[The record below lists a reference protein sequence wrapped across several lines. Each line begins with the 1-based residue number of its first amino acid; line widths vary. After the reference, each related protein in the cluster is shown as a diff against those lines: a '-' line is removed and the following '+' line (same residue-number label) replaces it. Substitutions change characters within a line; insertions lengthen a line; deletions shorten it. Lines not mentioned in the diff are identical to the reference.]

1 MVLSRLNKKINYPDI
16 ERVDHGFKEDD
27 INHNSPLYQTEI
39 KNVDAIIA
47 LLRK

>member
-16 ERVDHGFKEDD
+16 ESVDPDD

-39 KNVDAIIA
+39 KNIT
-47 LLRK
+47 